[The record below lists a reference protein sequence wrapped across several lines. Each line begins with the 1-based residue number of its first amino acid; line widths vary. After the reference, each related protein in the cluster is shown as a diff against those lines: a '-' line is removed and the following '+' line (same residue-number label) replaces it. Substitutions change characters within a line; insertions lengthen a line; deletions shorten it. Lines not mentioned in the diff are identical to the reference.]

1 MMKGGVE
8 VDQVKIGNFLKKLR
22 KEKGITQE
30 QLAEILNV
38 SGRTVSRWENE
49 KKLSRFTNADRYKQS
64 VWNLSWYVD
73 KGGFKDGKDN
83 R

>member
-1 MMKGGVE
+1 M
-8 VDQVKIGNFLKKLR
+8 DQVKIGNFLKKLR

-64 VWNLSWYVD
+64 V
-73 KGGFKDGKDN
+73 
-83 R
+83 

>member
-1 MMKGGVE
+1 MADYFMLT
-8 VDQVKIGNFLKKLR
+8 DKLG
-22 KEKGITQE
+22 K
-30 QLAEILNV
+30 
-38 SGRTVSRWENE
+38 W
-49 KKLSRFTNADRYKQS
+49 KKLSGFTNADRYKQS